1 MYQMYDTFEEFK
13 EELMIALGGN
23 LIDVELEDKD
33 YRYAFKR
40 AIAKFVQHG
49 NNSYRKA
56 FLPIEVD
63 KSTILYQLPEA
74 NEDNGRVDTIVKVVK
89 ASGGWN
95 IDDPFSIV
103 AYNDMF
109 NGVGTSNG
117 GCAGCSTNFLQY
129 ELTMQQIENA
139 KRYMVYDTQFIH
151 DKFKN
156 TIMFLK
162 KPELKTVWLLECY
175 LNLTEKEYMNID
187 WVFRWTL
194 AELKHTL
201 GIAYRKFQ
209 SLAAPTGET
218 TLSGSEYIQ
227 EAKEDKERL
236 MEDIQNGVDGNDSY
250 VEIRFG

>member
-1 MYQMYDTFEEFK
+1 MYQMYDTFDDFK
-13 EELMIALGGN
+13 EDLLTGLGGN
-23 LIDVELEDKD
+23 LVDVELEDED

-49 NNSYRKA
+49 NNSYRRA

-63 KSTILYQLPEA
+63 KDTVVYNLPPATSES
-74 NEDNGRVDTIVKVVK
+74 GLVDTVVKIVKP
-89 ASGGWN
+89 SGGWN

-109 NGVGTSNG
+109 AGVGTSRG
-117 GCAGCSTNFLQY
+117 YGRGCGTNFLQY

-139 KRYMVYDTQFIH
+139 KRYMTYDAQFIH

-156 TIMFLK
+156 TLTLLK
-162 KPELKTVWLLECY
+162 KPERQTVWLVECF
-175 LNLTEKEYMNID
+175 LNLTEDEYMNID

-209 SLAAPTGET
+209 SLPSPTGET
-218 TLSGSEYIQ
+218 SLSGSEYIQ

-236 MEDIQNGVDGNDSY
+236 MEEIQNGVDGESSY